1 MSDIKIEAKADASGD
16 KLDAIMSLLGKTIS
30 RLDEM
35 ETKSNLP
42 APSLVT
48 AADKKKAKK
57 DDDMEAGDDDDEEE
71 EYKKNDDSEAK
82 AKKFMMRKAKKDAEH
97 SNPKEHNEGEI
108 KPDDEGKMEHPGHI
122 NFKKDDDE
130 EEAKSDEDLEEEA
143 KKADEDEASMADA
156 QAKADSVY
164 AAFGKSASR
173 PLKGENLMSYRKR
186 MARGLQ
192 AHSDAYKEVNLSA
205 IKDAMLLNI
214 AEKQIYADALVAA
227 KSPTMYAADQEIEL
241 HEKDRAGRMISKFKG
256 GFGWMD
262 AFKVPA
268 MRVKE
273 FNLNNNK
280 R

>member
-42 APSLVT
+42 APPLVT

-57 DDDMEAGDDDDEEE
+57 DDDMEACDDDEEE
-71 EYKKNDDSEAK
+71 ESKKDDDSEAK

-108 KPDDEGKMEHPGHI
+108 KPDDEGEMEHPGHM

-130 EEAKSDEDLEEEA
+130 EDDRKDEEEA
-143 KKADEDEASMADA
+143 KKADDEEAVMADC

-164 AAFGKSASR
+164 SAFGKSASR
-173 PLKGENLMSYRKR
+173 PLSGESLTAYRKR
-186 MARGLQ
+186 MVRGLQ
-192 AHSDAYKEVNLSA
+192 AHSDEMKNVNINA
-205 IKDAMLLNI
+205 IKDEAML
-214 AEKQIYADALVAA
+214 AVVEKRVYADAIAA
-227 KSPTMYAADQEIEL
+227 SRGTGAIAKGQLIEL
-241 HEKDRAGRMISKFKG
+241 HKKDRAGRTITEFRGDMEAWLGDFKLPAYRVMKFNTEN
-256 GFGWMD
+256 
-262 AFKVPA
+262 FK
-268 MRVKE
+268 R
-273 FNLNNNK
+273 
-280 R
+280 